1 MADPEASPRI
11 FISYRREDSS
21 GHVLALLPSLRKHFG
36 DRIFK
41 DTDNIP
47 PGEDFVKFIKH
58 ELQSCSVLL
67 AIIGKDWL
75 TVRDPRLRTR
85 RLDNPDD
92 FLRVELA
99 TALGTD
105 RIRVIPVLIE
115 RATMPAAMDL
125 PEDIA
130 ALAQRNALELSDVR
144 WESDVQL
151 LIQAI
156 QRACAGPVATAE
168 PPTPQWPEL
177 QDVQKRRAREIAS
190 HLSNARQAFVA
201 RNYEATLL
209 ACEKVLLLDPQNVEA
224 LDLLDLARTTTDEQ
238 RIETW
243 LTQARQS
250 LDRGDISSTSDL
262 IDQALAL
269 DPNLEPALALR
280 NRVLALRR
288 ERERGRDR
296 ARVAAGAVD
305 RARTRLEEQKFE
317 SAVRHADDALS
328 LDPQSVQAREI
339 REKASG
345 SLDDRRPGRDRAAFW
360 SFRRYGGLAAAAA
373 VVILIFA
380 IWSGIYFLGSRSTP
394 PAQSSQPASAPSTT
408 AATEPAPATPPP
420 VSPVP
425 VEKPAAAAQPGTAT
439 DEDPRQQRV
448 PRLRQV
454 ARDQFQRGQRVALN
468 TVMTGLTIAPEDTEL
483 RSILDS
489 MLSDAQR
496 ITRRSKAAAIS
507 AGAAND
513 TQTYHEA
520 LKLERDANQQ
530 IMGGRKD
537 AAIRILWT
545 AEETFDRAERDAKLL
560 LAEIANKQNLARA
573 NARPPNP
580 STGNSNSTAPAAA
593 RPESPAAEAAQ
604 IQPRAPEPVPTAQGS
619 QPSASDLEKARV
631 AGIVHR
637 YAAGYSTLNPAAV
650 SAVYPA
656 EAVWQF
662 SDFDFYTLKVDD
674 LASELSPDGLSAT
687 VVCTATHTFKRKR
700 APAPVTERLR
710 QTFSLRKRGA
720 GWIIA
725 SIGYDRTGR

>member
-1 MADPEASPRI
+1 
-11 FISYRREDSS
+11 
-21 GHVLALLPSLRKHFG
+21 
-36 DRIFK
+36 
-41 DTDNIP
+41 
-47 PGEDFVKFIKH
+47 
-58 ELQSCSVLL
+58 
-67 AIIGKDWL
+67 
-75 TVRDPRLRTR
+75 VRDPRLRTR

-115 RATMPAAMDL
+115 RATMPAPMDL

-151 LIQAI
+151 LIQAV
-156 QRACAGPVATAE
+156 QRACAGPVATAG
-168 PPTPQWPEL
+168 PPAPKLPEL

-201 RNYEATLL
+201 RNYEAALL
-209 ACEKVLLLDPQNVEA
+209 ACAKALLLDPQNVEA

-250 LDRGDISSTSDL
+250 LDRGDISGASDL

-288 ERERGRDR
+288 ERERGRER

-305 RARTRLEEQKFE
+305 RARTRLDEQKFE

-328 LDPQSVQAREI
+328 LDPQSIQAREI
-339 REKASG
+339 RERAST
-345 SLDDRRPGRDRAAFW
+345 SLDDRRPRPDTRGFW
-360 SFRRYGGLAAAAA
+360 SLRRYGGLAAAAA
-373 VVILIFA
+373 VVILVFA
-380 IWSGIYFLGSRSTP
+380 IWSWIYFVGLRSTP
-394 PAQSSQPASAPSTT
+394 PAQSSQSTT
-408 AATEPAPATPPP
+408 VPTGRSPTATTEPTSTASPADAS
-420 VSPVP
+420 VA
-425 VEKPAAAAQPGTAT
+425 VEKPAPAVSPKAST
-439 DEDPRQQRV
+439 DEDPSEQKLAQ
-448 PRLRQV
+448 LRHD

-468 TVMTGLTIAPEDTEL
+468 TVMNGLGIAAEDAEL

-489 MLSDAQR
+489 ILTDARR
-496 ITRRSKAAAIS
+496 IAGRSKAAATA
-507 AGAAND
+507 AGAAKY
-513 TQTYHEA
+513 TRTYHEA
-520 LKLERDANQQ
+520 LTLERDASQQ
-530 IMGGRKD
+530 ITAGRKD
-537 AAIRILWT
+537 VAIRTLWA
-545 AEETFDRAERDAKLL
+545 AEEAFDRAERDAKLQ
-560 LAEIANKQNLARA
+560 LAEVMRQEQVAKQQRLARA
-573 NARPPNP
+573 TAGPPNP
-580 STGNSNSTAPAAA
+580 SAGNSNSAAPAAA
-593 RPESPAAEAAQ
+593 RPEAPAKAPAQ
-604 IQPRAPEPVPTAQGS
+604 AQPRAPEPMPTAPAS

-637 YAAGYSTLNPAAV
+637 YAAAYTALNVAAV
-650 SAVYPA
+650 NAVYPS

-662 SDFDFYTLKVDD
+662 SEFDFYTLKVDD
-674 LASELSPDGLSAT
+674 LATELSPDGLSAT

-700 APAPVTERLR
+700 APAAVTERVR
-710 QTFSLRKRGA
+710 QTFSLRKRGG
-720 GWIIA
+720 GWIIV
-725 SIGYDRTGR
+725 SIGYDRRS

>member
-1 MADPEASPRI
+1 MADPEASARI

-21 GHVLALLPSLRKHFG
+21 GHVLALLPALRRHFG

-47 PGEDFVKFIKH
+47 PGEDFVKFIKR

-151 LIQAI
+151 LIQAV

-168 PPTPQWPEL
+168 PPPAQWPEL

-209 ACEKVLLLDPQNVEA
+209 ACEKALLLDPQNVEA

-250 LDRGDISSTSDL
+250 LDRGDISGASDL

-280 NRVLALRR
+280 NRMLALRR
-288 ERERGRDR
+288 ERERGRER

-305 RARTRLEEQKFE
+305 RARTKLDEQKFE

-328 LDPQSVQAREI
+328 LDPQSSQAREI
-339 REKASG
+339 REKASA
-345 SLDDRRPGRDRAAFW
+345 SLDDSRPRPGTPGFW
-360 SFRRYGGLAAAAA
+360 SFRRYGGLTAAAAG
-373 VVILIFA
+373 VILVFA
-380 IWSGIYFLGSRSTP
+380 IWSWIYFLGSRSTP
-394 PAQSSQPASAPSTT
+394 PAQSSQPASSPSAPSPT
-408 AATEPAPATPPP
+408 AAAGPAPTTPPT
-420 VSPVP
+420 VSSVP
-425 VEKPAAAAQPGTAT
+425 SEKPAPAAQPGAPTA
-439 DEDPRQQRV
+439 DDPKQQTV
-448 PRLRQV
+448 AQLRQA
-454 ARDQFQRGQRVALN
+454 ARDQFQNGQRVALN
-468 TVMTGLTIAPEDTEL
+468 TVMAGLRIAPEDAEL

-489 MLSDAQR
+489 MLTDAQR
-496 ITRRSKAAAIS
+496 ITGRSKAAATS
-507 AGAAND
+507 AGAAKY

-520 LKLERDANQQ
+520 LKLERDASQQ
-530 IMGGRKD
+530 ITAGRKD
-537 AAIRILWT
+537 AGIRTLWR

-560 LAEIANKQNLARA
+560 VAEFKRQDELAAQQRQASANDKVA
-573 NARPPNP
+573 
-580 STGNSNSTAPAAA
+580 TPAAA
-593 RPESPAAEAAQ
+593 G
-604 IQPRAPEPVPTAQGS
+604 QPRAEKLASAAPET

-631 AGIVHR
+631 AGVVHR
-637 YAAGYSTLNPAAV
+637 YAAAYSALNAAAV

-662 SDFDFYTLKVDD
+662 SEFDSYTLRVED
-674 LASELSPDGLSAT
+674 LATELSPNGLSAT
-687 VVCTATHTFKRKR
+687 VVCTAAHTFKRKR
-700 APAPVTERLR
+700 APATVTERLR

-720 GWIIA
+720 GWIIV
-725 SIGYDRTGR
+725 SIGYDRR

>member
-1 MADPEASPRI
+1 MADPEASARI

-21 GHVLALLPSLRKHFG
+21 GHVLALLPALRRHFG

-156 QRACAGPVATAE
+156 QRACAGPAATAE
-168 PPTPQWPEL
+168 PPAPQRPEL

-209 ACEKVLLLDPQNVEA
+209 ACEKALLLDPQNVEA
-224 LDLLDLARTTTDEQ
+224 LDLLELARTTTDEQ

-250 LDRGDISSTSDL
+250 LDRGDLTGASDL

-280 NRVLALRR
+280 NRMLALRR
-288 ERERGRDR
+288 ERERGRER

-305 RARTRLEEQKFE
+305 RARTRLDEQKFE

-328 LDPQSVQAREI
+328 LDPQSAQAREI
-339 REKASG
+339 RERASA
-345 SLDDRRPGRDRAAFW
+345 SLDDRRPRRDTAAFW
-360 SFRRYGGLAAAAA
+360 SFRRYGGLAAAAV
-373 VVILIFA
+373 VVILVFA
-380 IWSGIYFLGSRSTP
+380 IWSWIYFLGSRSTP
-394 PAQSSQPASAPSTT
+394 PAQSSQAASASSPPSTT
-408 AATEPAPATPPP
+408 AATEPAPSTPPP
-420 VSPVP
+420 VSSVP
-425 VEKPAAAAQPGTAT
+425 VEKPATAAQPAAPT
-439 DEDPRQQRV
+439 EDPNQEKLAQ
-448 PRLRQV
+448 LRQD
-454 ARDQFQRGQRVALN
+454 ARNQFQRGQRVALH
-468 TVMTGLTIAPEDTEL
+468 TVTTGLTIAPEDAEL
-483 RSILDS
+483 RAILDS
-489 MLSDAQR
+489 ILTDAQR
-496 ITRRSKAAAIS
+496 ITGRSKAAATS
-507 AGAAND
+507 AGAAKY

-520 LKLERDANQQ
+520 LKLERDASQQ
-530 IMGGRKD
+530 ITAGRKD
-537 AAIRILWT
+537 AAIRTLWR
-545 AEETFDRAERDAKLL
+545 AEETFDRAERDAKLQ
-560 LAEIANKQNLARA
+560 LAEIKRQEELAAQQRLARA
-573 NARPPNP
+573 NEKAA
-580 STGNSNSTAPAAA
+580 SSAAPG
-593 RPESPAAEAAQ
+593 
-604 IQPRAPEPVPTAQGS
+604 QPREQKVTVGEA

-637 YAAGYSTLNPAAV
+637 YAAGYSALNATAV
-650 SAVYPA
+650 SVVYPA

-662 SDFDFYTLKVDD
+662 SEFDFYTLKVDD
-674 LASELSPDGLSAT
+674 LATELSPDGLSAT

-700 APAPVTERLR
+700 AQGPVTERLR

-725 SIGYDRTGR
+725 SIGYDRRS

>member
-425 VEKPAAAAQPGTAT
+425 VQKPAAAAQPGTAT

-520 LKLERDANQQ
+520 RAGCQPADHGGQEGRGDQDSLDGRGDLRSRRAGREAPAGGDREQTEPGPRQRKAAESFHGKQQ
-530 IMGGRKD
+530 FNGARGRSARVTRHQSRPNSTSRTRAGTD
-537 AAIRILWT
+537 SSGLP
-545 AEETFDRAERDAKLL
+545 AERERSGKGASGGYRSSLRRRL
-560 LAEIANKQNLARA
+560 QH
-573 NARPPNP
+573 
-580 STGNSNSTAPAAA
+580 
-593 RPESPAAEAAQ
+593 
-604 IQPRAPEPVPTAQGS
+604 PEPCR
-619 QPSASDLEKARV
+619 RV
-631 AGIVHR
+631 RCLSRRGGLAVLGLRFLHAESGRPRERALSGWLIRHGCVHR
-637 YAAGYSTLNPAAV
+637 HSHVQAQA
-650 SAVYPA
+650 
-656 EAVWQF
+656 
-662 SDFDFYTLKVDD
+662 
-674 LASELSPDGLSAT
+674 
-687 VVCTATHTFKRKR
+687 
-700 APAPVTERLR
+700 
-710 QTFSLRKRGA
+710 GA
-720 GWIIA
+720 GA
-725 SIGYDRTGR
+725 GHRTAAPDVLAPQARRRLDHRVDRL